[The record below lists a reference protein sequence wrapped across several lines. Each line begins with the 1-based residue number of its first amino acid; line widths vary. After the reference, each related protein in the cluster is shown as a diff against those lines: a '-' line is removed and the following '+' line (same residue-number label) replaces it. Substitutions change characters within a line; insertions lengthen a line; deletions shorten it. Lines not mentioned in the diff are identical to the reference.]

1 MTELGRPFSE
11 PYQDVIAA
19 LEDHIRHG
27 VQHARF
33 VFEGV
38 ETLYPLPEMVSAVT
52 LVSGVR
58 NGEEHVFGPGRDYR
72 FAGGRVD
79 WLPKGDQPDPGSR
92 FEVLYI
98 YRDEHPAGLTD
109 FTPGSVV
116 GTLVRAIARQ
126 MKLIYDQMDEA
137 YRRAFIDEATGVAL
151 DNVVALLGIVRN
163 PALRAAGEVTF
174 YRTTPRGT
182 TFVRE
187 GTRVADQRGRT
198 FATTRRAEIPAQAG
212 ELVMPSDGALRTKDR
227 IGEVV
232 GVWLQGESPETV
244 TPLANKESTVVGADE
259 RTVTRKQGAWPEG
272 PLLVRYKPKSVTV
285 PVEALQPGPEGN
297 VGAQAIVIMPTPPRG
312 IAGVVN
318 ERHTEGGL
326 AAESDD
332 QLRERAKHALERAG
346 NATLNA
352 IKFAVLDVDGVEGVE
367 VVDHSVDDSVP
378 LGEVRVRYSGGD
390 SAQVESVID
399 DTRAAGILAR
409 PDRVEQVLISGT
421 FYLIP
426 EPNAP
431 ATAAGEFLS
440 VAVEAL
446 RALAI
451 GAPLSVRRLNALAY
465 NVAGLADVAEAQ
477 LDQESEEEPDRR
489 PVTDP
494 LLVDRSTLIA
504 PHSTDLAAELVS
516 SLRANTVTQ
525 ETEDLAEQSEGVVR
539 TTRRIAELVGLWR
552 ESDDPE
558 SASPLDTEEPLD
570 FGEDGRTVTLADGVR
585 PQGQLRVRY
594 TARSNQIEVEILG
607 GEEQPIAWRDLS
619 LDFSV
624 VLRAGL
630 KNAPE
635 QPPERVG
642 SFTRTL
648 VFAGQQTTTATLTIA
663 AADAPDLRPADH
675 EGEGVEVAI
684 AAAAYPGIV
693 GAQTTVDL
701 PAEG

>member
-33 VFEGV
+33 VFEGA
-38 ETLYPLPEMVSAVT
+38 EALYPLPEMVSAVT

-58 NGEEHVFGPGRDYR
+58 DGEEHVFGPGRDFR
-72 FAGGRVD
+72 FAGGRMV
-79 WLPKGDQPDPGSR
+79 WLAEGDHPDPGSR

-151 DNVVALLGIVRN
+151 DNVVALLSIVRN

-174 YRTTPRGT
+174 YRTTARGT
-182 TFVRE
+182 TVVRE
-187 GTRVADQRGRT
+187 GTRVADERGRT
-198 FATTRRAEIPAQAG
+198 FATTRRGEIPPQA
-212 ELVMPSDGALRTKDR
+212 EEFATPSDGALRTQDR
-227 IGEVV
+227 IAEVV
-232 GVWLQGESPETV
+232 GVWRQGEDPETV
-244 TPLANKESTVVGADE
+244 APLADKDSTIVGADE
-259 RTVTRKQGAWPEG
+259 RTVTREQGAWPEEQ
-272 PLLVRYKPKSVTV
+272 LRVRYAPKSVTV
-285 PVEALQPGPEGN
+285 PIEALQPGPEGN

-312 IAGVVN
+312 IGGVVN

-346 NATLNA
+346 NATINA

-399 DTRAAGILAR
+399 NTRAAGILAR
-409 PDRVEQVLISGT
+409 TDKVREVLVSGT

-426 EPNAP
+426 EPAAP
-431 ATAAGEFLS
+431 ATAAGQFLS
-440 VAVEAL
+440 DVVGAIDAL
-446 RALAI
+446 GI
-451 GAPLSVRRLNALAY
+451 GTPLSIRRLNALAY
-465 NVAGLADVAEAQ
+465 DVPGLADVAEAQ
-477 LDQESEEEPDRR
+477 LSYAREGSTEEPQ
-489 PVTDP
+489 PVPDP
-494 LLVDRSTLIA
+494 LVVDRSTLVN
-504 PHSTDLAAELVS
+504 PHPTDLGAVLVS
-516 SLRANTVTQ
+516 ALRADRSTQ
-525 ETEDLAEQSEGVVR
+525 DEFAAQSGGVLR
-539 TTRRIAELVGLWR
+539 TPHRIGELIGVWR
-552 ESDDPE
+552 QAADPE
-558 SASPLDTEEPLD
+558 TADPLATRQPLD
-570 FGEDGRTVTLADGVR
+570 FGEDGRTITLADGVR
-585 PQGQLRVRY
+585 PQGQLRIRY
-594 TARSNQIEVEILG
+594 KPITNEFQVELVSDG
-607 GEEQPIAWRDLS
+607 GEPIEWRNLS
-619 LDFSV
+619 LDLSV
-624 VLRAGL
+624 VLRARL
-630 KNAPE
+630 TNAPE

-642 SFTRTL
+642 SFTPTL
-648 VFAGQQTTTATLTIA
+648 VFAGQQASLTIGR
-663 AADAPDLRPADH
+663 ADAPGFRSADH
-675 EGEGVEVAI
+675 ERMGVEVAI
-684 AAAAYPGIV
+684 GAAAYPGIV
-693 GAQTTVDL
+693 GAETTIDL
-701 PAEG
+701 AAGT